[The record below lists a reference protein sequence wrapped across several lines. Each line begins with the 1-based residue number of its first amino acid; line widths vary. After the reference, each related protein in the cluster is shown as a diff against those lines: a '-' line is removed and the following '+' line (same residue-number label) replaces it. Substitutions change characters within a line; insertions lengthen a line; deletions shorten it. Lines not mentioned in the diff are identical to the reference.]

1 MNTWK
6 YHLFC
11 PDNFDL
17 APKLFYKV
25 YPAYHVLSF
34 ASNSLLTICYCI
46 FQNFPSL
53 CKSAN
58 LPLPSYLWTSGVAPQ
73 PPAVAAG
80 LNSVPAARRVKRQ
93 SCAHT
98 FERLRDWRQTGRG
111 FVIILAA
118 DRGRVGESK
127 CIGHSHPQQW
137 TLPVHKNYSHYWC
150 QESNFKRYH
159 FKFSLKRYEILI
171 SYHHF

>member
-17 APKLFYKV
+17 TPKLFYKV

-46 FQNFPSL
+46 FQYFPSL

-111 FVIILAA
+111 FVIVLAA
-118 DRGRVGESK
+118 DGAGWVSPSALDTYHSGLYQSTRFTPTVGVRSPTSK
-127 CIGHSHPQQW
+127 DDMYAHW
-137 TLPVHKNYSHYWC
+137 KTLSTLV
-150 QESNFKRYH
+150 
-159 FKFSLKRYEILI
+159 L
-171 SYHHF
+171 